1 MIDYFS
7 LALSHGL
14 LLLCLFRIARNKA
27 LDPAVPLPKRRNHA
41 EKTMQSV
48 SNDKPLDGQSNA
60 DDAA

>member
-27 LDPAVPLPKRRNHA
+27 LDPLVARPQRRHNA
-41 EKTMQSV
+41 AKNDTPASDDLSLDAQS
-48 SNDKPLDGQSNA
+48 GA